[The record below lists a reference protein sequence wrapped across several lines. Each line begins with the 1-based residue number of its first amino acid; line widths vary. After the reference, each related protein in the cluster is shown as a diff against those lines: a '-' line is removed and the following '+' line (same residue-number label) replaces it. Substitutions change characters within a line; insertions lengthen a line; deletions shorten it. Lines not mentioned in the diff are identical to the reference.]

1 MLGKTA
7 LQKKSHR
14 ARLMKQNIGLYL
26 LIALPLAYV
35 IVFQYIPMYG
45 VVIAFQNYKPVR
57 GILGST
63 WMGLYQF
70 ERFFTTARFWR
81 ILSNTVV
88 LSFYSLLAG
97 FPLPVLLALVL
108 NSCPAVRLKKLTQT
122 VTYAPHFISTV
133 VFVGILNVFFAP
145 SSGLV
150 KQLMTNLGLLEGNL
164 MVLMSDSAFP
174 HLYVW
179 SGVWQGMGW
188 GSIIYLAAL
197 SGVDPTLHEAA
208 RVDGANKFMRVLHI
222 DIPTIVPAIV
232 TMFVLRCGSILSV
245 GFEKVYLMQNSL
257 KSTASEVSST
267 YVYKVGLLDT
277 QYSYSSAIGLTNNIV
292 NLIMLVVTDRIAKSL
307 GQTGLF

>member
-1 MLGKTA
+1 
-7 LQKKSHR
+7 
-14 ARLMKQNIGLYL
+14 
-26 LIALPLAYV
+26 
-35 IVFQYIPMYG
+35 
-45 VVIAFQNYKPVR
+45 
-57 GILGST
+57 
-63 WMGLYQF
+63 
-70 ERFFTTARFWR
+70 
-81 ILSNTVV
+81 
-88 LSFYSLLAG
+88 
-97 FPLPVLLALVL
+97 
-108 NSCPAVRLKKLTQT
+108 
-122 VTYAPHFISTV
+122 
-133 VFVGILNVFFAP
+133 
-145 SSGLV
+145 
-150 KQLMTNLGLLEGNL
+150 
-164 MVLMSDSAFP
+164 
-174 HLYVW
+174 
-179 SGVWQGMGW
+179 MGW

-257 KSTASEVSST
+257 NSTASEVIST